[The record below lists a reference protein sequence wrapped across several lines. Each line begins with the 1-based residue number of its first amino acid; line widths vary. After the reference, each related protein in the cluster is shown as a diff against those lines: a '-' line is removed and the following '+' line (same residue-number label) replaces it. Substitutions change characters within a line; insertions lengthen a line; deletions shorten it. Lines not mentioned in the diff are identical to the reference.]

1 LLEGRAFTQLDRI
14 GAEPVVIISE
24 SLARTVAPH
33 GSALGTRIRTTES
46 SDTGEPL
53 RVWRTVVGVVH
64 DVHQTHADVDLKD
77 AYIPFAQGTS
87 RFSSVYIRADGSS
100 QQWLETLR
108 TLVGSIDPKVFVGP
122 AMPLSVQADDV
133 LAGPRFV
140 TAVLAVFALFAASL
154 ALLGIYGVTA
164 YAAQQRE
171 REIAIRIAIGA
182 TAGTV
187 IRMFLRDS
195 GKVLLIGV
203 VVGVFGGTAVSRML
217 QSQLHGVERF
227 DPWTVAVTCIC
238 LVTAGLFATWLPTRR
253 VARSDP
259 MTALRAE

>member
-1 LLEGRAFTQLDRI
+1 
-14 GAEPVVIISE
+14 
-24 SLARTVAPH
+24 
-33 GSALGTRIRTTES
+33 
-46 SDTGEPL
+46 
-53 RVWRTVVGVVH
+53 VGVAR

-77 AYIPFAQGTS
+77 AYIPLAQAAS
-87 RFSSVYIRADGSS
+87 RFASVYLRADGSS

-108 TLVGSIDPKVFVGP
+108 TVVGSIDPTVFVGP
-122 AMPLSVQADDV
+122 TPPLSVQADDI

-140 TAVLAVFALFAASL
+140 TAVLTVFALFAALL

-203 VVGVFGGTAVSRML
+203 VGGTLGGTAVSRVL

-227 DPWTVAVTCIC
+227 DPWTVAVTCVF
-238 LVTAGLFATWLPTRR
+238 LVTAGLFATWMPTRR
-253 VARSDP
+253 VARTDP

>member
-1 LLEGRAFTQLDRI
+1 
-14 GAEPVVIISE
+14 
-24 SLARTVAPH
+24 
-33 GSALGTRIRTTES
+33 
-46 SDTGEPL
+46 
-53 RVWRTVVGVVH
+53 
-64 DVHQTHADVDLKD
+64 
-77 AYIPFAQGTS
+77 
-87 RFSSVYIRADGSS
+87 VYIRADGSS

-122 AMPLSVQADDV
+122 ALPLSVQADDV

-164 YAAQQRE
+164 YAAQQRA

-187 IRMFLRDS
+187 VGLFLRDS

-203 VVGVFGGTAVSRML
+203 AGGVLGGTAVSRVL
-217 QSQLHGVERF
+217 ESQLHGVDRF
-227 DPWTVAVTCIC
+227 DPWTVAVTCVFLI
-238 LVTAGLFATWLPTRR
+238 TAGLLATWLPTRR
-253 VARSDP
+253 VARTDP
-259 MTALRAE
+259 MTALRGE